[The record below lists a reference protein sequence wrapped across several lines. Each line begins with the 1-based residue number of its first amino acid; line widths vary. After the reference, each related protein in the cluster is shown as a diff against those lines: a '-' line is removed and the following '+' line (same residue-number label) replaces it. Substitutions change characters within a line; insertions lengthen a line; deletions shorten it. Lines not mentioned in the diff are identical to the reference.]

1 MKYPRQRSPKEILGY
16 SLKIGL
22 FVAAFLVLYKPF
34 GLNELT
40 GKYRNLIIAGYGLP
54 CMLPM
59 VAQGFSKQ
67 WLLNRFSFTER
78 WTVGHELLLTL
89 PMLLLIGLCNSIYT
103 ILVSR
108 TAFSGGVILQ
118 MELYTVL
125 IGIFPCSGVIALEM
139 IRQGRMNQT
148 LARGMNERIE
158 EHSDVAAESGRPLLL
173 QSESESD
180 ALKTTEEE
188 LCFIKAGGNY
198 IEVTHC
204 RECTKPETTLL
215 RLPLKEAEQ
224 SLLEQGITM
233 ARCHRSYLVNA
244 KRIAR
249 VQGNA
254 QGLIL
259 HLDRGELT
267 VPVSRSF
274 VSDFRK

>member
-1 MKYPRQRSPKEILGY
+1 MKYPRRRSPKEILGY

-108 TAFSGGVILQ
+108 TALSGGVILQ
-118 MELYTVL
+118 MELYT
-125 IGIFPCSGVIALEM
+125 GIHWNLSLFRSHCTGNDPTGK
-139 IRQGRMNQT
+139 
-148 LARGMNERIE
+148 NEP
-158 EHSDVAAESGRPLLL
+158 DTGP
-173 QSESESD
+173 
-180 ALKTTEEE
+180 
-188 LCFIKAGGNY
+188 GN
-198 IEVTHC
+198 E
-204 RECTKPETTLL
+204 
-215 RLPLKEAEQ
+215 
-224 SLLEQGITM
+224 
-233 ARCHRSYLVNA
+233 
-244 KRIAR
+244 
-249 VQGNA
+249 
-254 QGLIL
+254 
-259 HLDRGELT
+259 
-267 VPVSRSF
+267 
-274 VSDFRK
+274 